1 MTLGELA
8 VAGAT
13 GLPSSVTVTSTA
25 AEFADVSMA
34 GVTSVLLN
42 KPVTSDGVISSVVNC
57 EFGVL
62 MVVSSNVVALPF
74 RLPGLAGPT
83 RTTLPTHRISTNGR
97 LGRAET
103 FFRQDR
109 QYFLG
114 TSRENRHVGDYELKQ
129 SRYLI
134 PDPVLKITTCSPMSI
149 FPDARSFFSA

>member
-74 RLPGLAGPT
+74 RLPEFGNPPT
-83 RTTLPTHRISTNGR
+83 VLMVHCVVVMAAAKLPLLWAKAEDDAKIANARI
-97 LGRAET
+97 
-103 FFRQDR
+103 
-109 QYFLG
+109 
-114 TSRENRHVGDYELKQ
+114 
-129 SRYLI
+129 I
-134 PDPVLKITTCSPMSI
+134 PGSNSL
-149 FPDARSFFSA
+149 